1 MSDITTNP
9 TAESPATVTAEV
21 LVQALR
27 KERVGRVIS
36 DKMQKSIV
44 VAVERQIKHPI
55 YGKFIKKTSTFHAH
69 DERNEAH
76 TGDLVRISET
86 RPISKTKRWRLVEI
100 VQRAK

>member
-1 MSDITTNP
+1 MSDSITP
-9 TAESPATVTAEV
+9 TAEAAVSTATAEV

>member
-9 TAESPATVTAEV
+9 TAESPATATAEV

-86 RPISKTKRWRLVEI
+86 RPISKTTRWRLVEI
-100 VQRAK
+100 VERAT

>member
-9 TAESPATVTAEV
+9 TAESPATATAEV

>member
-9 TAESPATVTAEV
+9 TAESPATATAEV

-100 VQRAK
+100 VERAK

>member
-1 MSDITTNP
+1 MSDSITP
-9 TAESPATVTAEV
+9 TAEAAVSTATAEV

-86 RPISKTKRWRLVEI
+86 RPISKTKRWRLIEVL
-100 VQRAK
+100 AH

>member
-9 TAESPATVTAEV
+9 TAESPATATAVE

-100 VQRAK
+100 VERAK